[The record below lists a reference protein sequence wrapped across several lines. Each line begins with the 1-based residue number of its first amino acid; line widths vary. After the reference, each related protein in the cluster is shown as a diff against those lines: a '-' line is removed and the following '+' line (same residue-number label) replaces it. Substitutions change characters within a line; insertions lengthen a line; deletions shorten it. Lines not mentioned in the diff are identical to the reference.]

1 VFTLVIW
8 GIMVVGALLEGRPPD
23 LLGHATTSVTEAL
36 DLGIIVPATFL
47 AAYHLLRGRTAVG
60 YLIAFPLLA
69 LLVALAPVIVA
80 QTISQLASG
89 ITFTVPEIVG
99 PISGFLVLGTVAGY
113 FLILILR
120 HLPETGSGRSTV
132 REHPRTG

>member
-89 ITFTVPEIVG
+89 ITFTVAEIVG
-99 PISGFLVLGTVAGY
+99 PISGFLVLGAVAGW
-113 FLILILR
+113 LMILLLR
-120 HLPETGSGRSTV
+120 HLPATAAPRVPV
-132 REHPRTG
+132 RGHPRTG